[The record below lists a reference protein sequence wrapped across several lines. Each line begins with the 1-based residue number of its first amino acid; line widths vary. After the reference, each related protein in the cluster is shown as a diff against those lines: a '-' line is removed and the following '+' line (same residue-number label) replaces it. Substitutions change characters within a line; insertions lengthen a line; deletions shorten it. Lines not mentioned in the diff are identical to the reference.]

1 MANRNGAET
10 VIPENKPPSAR
21 VLPLMLLTVISL
33 FPCACNSPSE
43 LDSTDKHQET
53 FDHVLTIPLV
63 EYDMTLTKEELQQSA
78 DAIRQIS
85 SRTIGFAFEGRWGE
99 LIWCDPTSTAAGNAL
114 RIVRA
119 EEGLEIVQLN
129 SRSAPY
135 TYATV
140 DENGT
145 YRAGEKS
152 QLNLDLSR
160 APKVWSLEK
169 SEEGFSALQKLSPVL
184 SSESKDLKRPAN
196 ALGWLF
202 ITRHSQFVCVS
213 MDTKPSQDIIWVV
226 QNGEGLD
233 LIHSGPSNSGAYA
246 RVGSDGAIEFHE
258 PFVGSLN
265 RDWSG
270 AVWKIENE
278 AGLPAFTD
286 HIHVLPDRLELPYQV
301 TVRAGG
307 RISVENRVSVH

>member
-1 MANRNGAET
+1 MANRNGVQTVDAES
-10 VIPENKPPSAR
+10 KPLGAR
-21 VLPLMLLTVISL
+21 VLSIMILAVMNL
-33 FPCACNSPSE
+33 FLYACNSPKE
-43 LDSTDKHQET
+43 LDSKENQQET
-53 FDHVLTIPLV
+53 SHRVLTIPSV
-63 EYDMTLTKEELQQSA
+63 EYDMTLTKEELQKSL
-78 DAIRQIS
+78 DAISQLPR
-85 SRTIGFAFEGRWGE
+85 RIGFAFEGRWGE
-99 LIWCDPTSTAAGNAL
+99 LIWCDPTSTAATDAL

-129 SRSAPY
+129 SKSVPY
-135 TYATV
+135 TYATI
-140 DENGT
+140 DENGMYSVDVKT
-145 YRAGEKS
+145 
-152 QLNLDLSR
+152 QHNLNLSR
-160 APKVWSLEK
+160 APKVWILEK
-169 SEEGFSALQKLSPVL
+169 SEDGFGALQKLSPVL
-184 SSESKDLKRPAN
+184 SSASKDLKRPAN

-233 LIHSGPSNSGAYA
+233 FIHSGPSNSGAYA
-246 RVGSDGAIEFHE
+246 RVGPDGTIQFDE
-258 PFVGSLN
+258 PFVGALN
-265 RDWSG
+265 RDWSS